1 LSEINEQEGE
11 NEEEEE
17 EGEESLIDMFTG
29 MYETA
34 IEMAE
39 GEDN

>member
-11 NEEEEE
+11 NEDEEE

-34 IEMAE
+34 IEMSYDE
-39 GEDN
+39 E